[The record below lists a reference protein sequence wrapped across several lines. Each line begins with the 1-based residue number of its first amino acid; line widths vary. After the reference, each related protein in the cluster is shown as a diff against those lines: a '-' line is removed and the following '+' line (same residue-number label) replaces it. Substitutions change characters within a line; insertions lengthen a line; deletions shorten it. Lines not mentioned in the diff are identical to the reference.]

1 MQVSMSK
8 KWNSKPALDK
18 NGQELRSKSGKP
30 VLKKSYS
37 VLQDDFFNH
46 MRAVGYT
53 DVERGERGS
62 SEKHLTVTQ
71 FKVERE
77 QERLADLTE
86 QTQPKEAEVAD
97 LDKRIEKA
105 TQKKVNIESI
115 DKIEARPVMLSPS
128 RVSLEK
134 PEYETLAT
142 AAKKYCAQ
150 EKRESKL

>member
-1 MQVSMSK
+1 M
-8 KWNSKPALDK
+8 
-18 NGQELRSKSGKP
+18 P

-37 VLQDDFFNH
+37 VLQDDIFIH
-46 MRAVGYT
+46 MRTAGYT
-53 DVERGERGS
+53 DIERGERGS
-62 SEKHLTVTQ
+62 SEDHLTVTQ

-86 QTQPKEAEVAD
+86 KTQQKEAEAAA

-115 DKIEARPVMLSPS
+115 DKIEAKPVMHSPS

-134 PEYETLAT
+134 TEYETLAT
-142 AAKKYCAQ
+142 AAKKYFAQ
-150 EKRESKL
+150 EIQEGKLKKLLKDAKKTLPI